1 MNTKSEAK
9 KETLRV
15 REARK
20 YRPSKS
26 PSVCPGCHVV
36 SNNSLTDTQRPAQD
50 VALHSMLQLLPWRL
64 SVARALVS
72 LVDRDLQVKF
82 STLAVDPTDV
92 PVRNWGVHKDIRR
105 RGHKRA
111 C

>member
-1 MNTKSEAK
+1 MNNKSEAK
-9 KETLRV
+9 RETLRV

-26 PSVCPGCHVV
+26 PSVCSSCHVIAR
-36 SNNSLTDTQRPAQD
+36 SPLTNVQRPTQD

-72 LVDRDLQVKF
+72 LVDRDLQVNALIIL
-82 STLAVDPTDV
+82 TDLADV
-92 PVRNWGVHKDIRR
+92 PVRNWRIY
-105 RGHKRA
+105 
-111 C
+111 